1 MVSKITVLFFF
12 KHFYNAFYGVYFC
25 SKNVSSIFRKQKNA
39 VYNRNSKTSKYD
51 MESNVNQI
59 EKDNIIQKQLRF
71 QELLISISTTYINAN
86 LSHVDQLI
94 KTSLKQIGEFVE
106 VDRSYIFSY
115 DFVNNTTSNT
125 YEWCAEGIEPEIEN
139 LQNIPIDYIPQW
151 LEAHR
156 NGKAFYVEDVSLLP
170 DDGEQGL
177 RAVLEP
183 QGIKSLI
190 TIPKI
195 KNDELIGFVGFDA
208 VKKKN
213 TYNDNEQDILFVY
226 ANMLVNVIQR
236 KENEER
242 IKAQEA
248 KKEELLQNLS
258 KQNQELNEYAH
269 VVSHDLKAP
278 LINIHTLVG
287 WFMEDHKDILD
298 DQAMKPLHQ
307 VLFNVEKMDY
317 LIKGILDYSTIDKL
331 ESEVTLINFN
341 TILDEVL
348 QTQLIPSHVKI
359 TVQDQLPSISGN
371 AWRYK
376 QVFQNLIQNAIKYS
390 DKDQSIIDVGYTEK
404 PEHYEFYVKDN
415 GVGINPNYF
424 DKIFKIFTKL
434 ESTGSSSGVGLS
446 IVKKIITYYN
456 GTIWVESEEGV
467 GTTFYFT
474 LSKDEDINAAK

>member
-1 MVSKITVLFFF
+1 
-12 KHFYNAFYGVYFC
+12 
-25 SKNVSSIFRKQKNA
+25 
-39 VYNRNSKTSKYD
+39 

-71 QELLISISTTYINAN
+71 QELLISISTTYINAD

-183 QGIKSLI
+183 QGIKILI
-190 TIPKI
+190 AIPKI

-269 VVSHDLKAP
+269 VVSHDLKAIKNSVIR
-278 LINIHTLVG
+278 LTLT
-287 WFMEDHKDILD
+287 KN
-298 DQAMKPLHQ
+298 DQT
-307 VLFNVEKMDY
+307 
-317 LIKGILDYSTIDKL
+317 SR
-331 ESEVTLINFN
+331 
-341 TILDEVL
+341 
-348 QTQLIPSHVKI
+348 
-359 TVQDQLPSISGN
+359 VQDV
-371 AWRYK
+371 A
-376 QVFQNLIQNAIKYS
+376 
-390 DKDQSIIDVGYTEK
+390 
-404 PEHYEFYVKDN
+404 
-415 GVGINPNYF
+415 
-424 DKIFKIFTKL
+424 
-434 ESTGSSSGVGLS
+434 
-446 IVKKIITYYN
+446 
-456 GTIWVESEEGV
+456 
-467 GTTFYFT
+467 
-474 LSKDEDINAAK
+474 SK